1 MYFKESE
8 IEYVSKKFGLSTRK
22 AKDFMYKM
30 LKNGEIK
37 INAQQKKEGNS

>member
-8 IEYVSKKFGLSTRK
+8 IEYVSKKFGLSARK

>member
-8 IEYVSKKFGLSTRK
+8 IEYVSKKFGISSRK

-30 LKNGEIK
+30 LKNGEFKIK
-37 INAQQKKEGNS
+37 TSNK

>member
-8 IEYVSKKFGLSTRK
+8 IEYVSKKFGISEKK

-30 LKNGEIK
+30 LKIGQIK
-37 INAQQKKEGNS
+37 IKNSEKA

>member
-8 IEYVSKKFGLSTRK
+8 IEYVSKKFGVSERK

-30 LKNGEIK
+30 LKNGAIK
-37 INAQQKKEGNS
+37 IKNSDKA